1 MRLSLPNETQRMLG
15 WIRLLAEV
23 LLVMCLAVL
32 FARLIWVIA
41 SSQASVAALED
52 RPLPS
57 PIQRGAAS
65 VLVDRTILVE
75 ANPFASDTVEAIPD
89 APETNLNL
97 KLVGVLM
104 STAEFGGSAQIT
116 TPDNRTSRYVTD
128 DEILPGVTLARIMSD
143 RVMIR
148 RNGDTETLLL
158 AGRSSGLSVIGDGRE
173 PVEDV
178 DSVPVQTS
186 GGVFEYALG
195 DPDDLFRI
203 INATPKQENGR
214 LIGYSL
220 FPRGD
225 ADAFTA
231 VGFVA
236 GDVLIEVNGTM
247 VTELDLRELRDEIGA
262 SQVATLTVERGGQPV
277 TLRLR
282 FEA

>member
-1 MRLSLPNETQRMLG
+1 
-15 WIRLLAEV
+15 
-23 LLVMCLAVL
+23 MCLAVL
-32 FARLIWVIA
+32 FAGLIWVIA
-41 SSQASVAALED
+41 SPQASVAALEA

-57 PIQRGAAS
+57 PVQPGG
-65 VLVDRTILVE
+65 VVLLVDRTILVE
-75 ANPFASDTVEAIPD
+75 ANPFASDTVEAVPD
-89 APETNLNL
+89 APETSLNL

-116 TPDNRTSRYVTD
+116 TPDNRTNRYVTE

-158 AGRSSGLSVIGDGRE
+158 SGRSSGLSVIGDSRE
-173 PVEDV
+173 SV
-178 DSVPVQTS
+178 DDAALVPVQTS
-186 GGVFEYALG
+186 GGVSEYALG

-203 INATPKQENGR
+203 INASPKQENGR

-225 ADAFTA
+225 VDAFTA
-231 VGFVA
+231 AGFVA